1 MPPDPSPGALS
12 KATAVPREH
21 DRYLGRQARRP
32 PVPKGAVLPQTA
44 LDTFAMAVC
53 HPVQAST
60 PRWIAASGACP
71 AGVGTLSVQGV
82 LHGHKIPR
90 GYGGVGVVSTK
101 ARLADGECTLKQNAG
116 AVEVTLATKHGGEVV
131 EARSSVWVIGAE
143 LRLGDIKGPLAEATS
158 VVEVTLVTQDGG
170 EVVEARSSVWVVRA
184 RRPAFAQQPRSNSA
198 LRGHTK
204 HHSPPV
210 LLWCNALLREGSWW
224 ALWRGSLDGMQGVRG
239 SNPLSSTLHQRRSNS
254 PQPIPYGASRPAG
267 SPIRSPHCAIPT
279 PVTSPAVTPCTC
291 TA

>member
-131 EARSSVWVIGAE
+131 EARSSVWV
-143 LRLGDIKGPLAEATS
+143 
-158 VVEVTLVTQDGG
+158 
-170 EVVEARSSVWVVRA
+170 VRA

-198 LRGHTK
+198 LRCHTK

-224 ALWRGSLDGMQGVRG
+224 PPWWGSLDGMQGVRG
-239 SNPLSSTLHQRRSNS
+239 SNPLSSTPGHRPSPPSTAHESPASGSKSAAICSAMGRS
-254 PQPIPYGASRPAG
+254 GRPA
-267 SPIRSPHCAIPT
+267 HQ
-279 PVTSPAVTPCTC
+279 
-291 TA
+291 